1 MAMDITSA
9 VNAYKAAAK
18 AAGST
23 FSVDKSA
30 ETIGLA
36 KEGEGSFVS
45 MVTDSLKSAANTG
58 RQAEELSLKQIS
70 GEADLKDVVTAVAN
84 AEHTL
89 ETVIAV
95 RDKVLSAYQE
105 ILRMPI

>member
-1 MAMDITSA
+1 MPVDFSTA
-9 VNAYKAAAK
+9 VNAYRQASKALDMGQAPKMPGAIGETGDGNSF
-18 AAGST
+18 AGM
-23 FSVDKSA
+23 
-30 ETIGLA
+30 IN
-36 KEGEGSFVS
+36 
-45 MVTDSLKSAANTG
+45 DSLKSAVQTG
-58 RQAEELSLKQIS
+58 REAEELSLKQIS

-89 ETVIAV
+89 ETVVAV

>member
-1 MAMDITSA
+1 MAIDINTA
-9 VNAYKAAAK
+9 DNAYRAAAK
-18 AAGST
+18 TAENGFMGKAEMPAAAG
-23 FSVDKSA
+23 
-30 ETIGLA
+30 
-36 KEGEGSFVS
+36 GENSFVG
-45 MVTDSLKSAANTG
+45 MVTDSLKTAVQTS

-89 ETVIAV
+89 ETVVAV

>member
-1 MAMDITSA
+1 MALIDFNTA
-9 VNAYKAAAK
+9 VNAYQQ
-18 AAGST
+18 AAGAI
-23 FSVDKSA
+23 KSA
-30 ETIGLA
+30 AGGKAGIAATDA
-36 KEGEGSFVS
+36 GEGQFAS
-45 MVTDSLKSAANTG
+45 MVTDSLKQAVQSSRA
-58 RQAEELSLKQIS
+58 AEELSLKEIS

-89 ETVIAV
+89 ETVVAV

>member
-1 MAMDITSA
+1 MAIDFTSA
-9 VNAYKAAAK
+9 VNAYQKVAK
-18 AAGST
+18 ATENATSGKSTETTATGGS
-23 FSVDKSA
+23 
-30 ETIGLA
+30 
-36 KEGEGSFVS
+36 SFMNMVS
-45 MVTDSLKSAANTG
+45 DSLKSAVQTG

-84 AEHTL
+84 AENTL
-89 ETVIAV
+89 ETVVAV

>member
-1 MAMDITSA
+1 MAIDFGSA
-9 VNAYKAAAK
+9 VKAYGEAAK
-18 AAGST
+18 IARDA
-23 FSVDKSA
+23 SA
-30 ETIGLA
+30 TGIA
-36 KEGEGSFVS
+36 KTPVAPAENSFAN
-45 MVTDSLKSAANTG
+45 MITDSLQSAMHTG

-89 ETVIAV
+89 ETVVAV

>member
-1 MAMDITSA
+1 MAMDFSTA
-9 VNAYKAAAK
+9 VNAYRQAAK
-18 AAGST
+18 SIDMGNAPKPAGP
-23 FSVDKSA
+23 
-30 ETIGLA
+30 IGGA
-36 KEGEGSFVS
+36 DDGNSFVG
-45 MVTDSLKSAANTG
+45 MVTDSLKSAAHTG
-58 RQAEELSLKQIS
+58 REAEELSLKQIS

-89 ETVIAV
+89 ETVVAV

>member
-1 MAMDITSA
+1 MAIDINTA
-9 VNAYKAAAK
+9 VNAYRAAAK
-18 AAGST
+18 TAENSFMGKAEAPAAT
-23 FSVDKSA
+23 
-30 ETIGLA
+30 
-36 KEGEGSFVS
+36 GENSFVG
-45 MVTDSLKSAANTG
+45 MVTDSLKTAVQTS

-89 ETVIAV
+89 ETVVAV

>member
-1 MAMDITSA
+1 MPIDFNTAISA
-9 VNAYKAAAK
+9 YRTAAK
-18 AAGST
+18 
-23 FSVDKSA
+23 SVEMGTLQKPSPM
-30 ETIGLA
+30 GG
-36 KEGEGSFVS
+36 GEDGGSFVG
-45 MVTDSLKSAANTG
+45 MVQDSLQSAAQTG

-89 ETVIAV
+89 QTVVAV

-105 ILRMPI
+105 ILKMPI

>member
-1 MAMDITSA
+1 MALIDFNSA
-9 VNAYKAAAK
+9 ISAYQQAAGAVRSAGGGRAGVSAAA
-18 AAGST
+18 
-23 FSVDKSA
+23 
-30 ETIGLA
+30 
-36 KEGEGSFVS
+36 GEGDEGFAS
-45 MVTDSLKSAANTG
+45 MVSDSLKSAMQSG
-58 RQAEELSLKQIS
+58 RQAEELSIKQIS

-89 ETVIAV
+89 ETVVAV

>member
-1 MAMDITSA
+1 MVDFSTA
-9 VNAYKAAAK
+9 VNAYKQASGAVSSAVSNK
-18 AAGST
+18 QPVKMPGGDEDT
-23 FSVDKSA
+23 FA
-30 ETIGLA
+30 T
-36 KEGEGSFVS
+36 
-45 MVTDSLKSAANTG
+45 MVTDSLNQAMQTG
-58 RQAEELSLKQIS
+58 RQAEEMSIKQIS

-89 ETVIAV
+89 ETVVAV

>member
-1 MAMDITSA
+1 MAIDFGSAVKAYGDAAKIAQSGGIGKTSA
-9 VNAYKAAAK
+9 PAA
-18 AAGST
+18 
-23 FSVDKSA
+23 DN
-30 ETIGLA
+30 
-36 KEGEGSFVS
+36 SFVD
-45 MVTDSLKSAANTG
+45 MVSDSLSSAMQTG

-89 ETVIAV
+89 ETVVAV

>member
-1 MAMDITSA
+1 MAIDFGSA
-9 VNAYKAAAK
+9 VKAYGEAAK
-18 AAGST
+18 IAQNAAGGIA
-23 FSVDKSA
+23 KSA
-30 ETIGLA
+30 APT
-36 KEGEGSFVS
+36 GENSFVS
-45 MVTDSLKSAANTG
+45 MVTDSLSSAMQTG

-84 AEHTL
+84 AEQTL
-89 ETVIAV
+89 ERVVAV

>member
-1 MAMDITSA
+1 MAIDFGSA
-9 VNAYKAAAK
+9 VKAYGEAAKIAKDAAGGIAKAAAPN
-18 AAGST
+18 APGN
-23 FSVDKSA
+23 
-30 ETIGLA
+30 
-36 KEGEGSFVS
+36 SFVE
-45 MVTDSLKSAANTG
+45 MVTDSLQSAMQTG

-89 ETVIAV
+89 ETVVAV

>member
-1 MAMDITSA
+1 MAVDFASA
-9 VNAYKAAAK
+9 VNAYQKVAK
-18 AAGST
+18 AAQNAT
-23 FSVDKSA
+23 VDKTSDTTA
-30 ETIGLA
+30 TG
-36 KEGEGSFVS
+36 GNSFVN
-45 MVTDSLKSAANTG
+45 MVSDSLKSAVQTG
-58 RQAEELSLKQIS
+58 REAEELSLKQIS

-89 ETVIAV
+89 ETVVAV

>member
-1 MAMDITSA
+1 MAIDFGSA
-9 VNAYKAAAK
+9 VTAYGEASKMVGNAGLTGVAEAPAAP
-18 AAGST
+18 
-23 FSVDKSA
+23 
-30 ETIGLA
+30 
-36 KEGEGSFVS
+36 GENSFANMVS
-45 MVTDSLKSAANTG
+45 DSLQSAMQTG
-58 RQAEELSLKQIS
+58 RQAEKLSLKQIS

-89 ETVIAV
+89 ETVVAV